1 MAKYADWSDFERNA
15 PIIYKERA
23 TGDAYRRGMNKIAP
37 PGMKVKEGRVT
48 HYAAGVADKGDDLVA
63 GYKRAMFE

>member
-1 MAKYADWSDFERNA
+1 MGKYASWSDFERNA
-15 PIIYKERA
+15 PIAYEEKA
-23 TGDAYRRGMNKIAP
+23 TADAYRTGMNGIAP

-48 HYAAGVADKGDDLVA
+48 HYRDGVTGKGDDMVA